1 MWKEFNCEITK
12 QTSQYP
18 GTLRQFFPHLNP
30 PWPGTTVLKI
40 RGVRGCCPFLI
51 TGSFTRGPRLG
62 ICYLQISSVWTY
74 ALLLGFHISGIVPNS
89 CSYLDPTHILLRPF
103 FCGVQSWILF
113 QDQRHKPPTAPPP
126 PPDSTSTSFFCSRLS
141 KTVCYSLL
149 VPVTLSAMAHLL
161 MSPSQKQA
169 FGPNKSETMEKAQ

>member
-1 MWKEFNCEITK
+1 MSKEFNCEITK

-74 ALLLGFHISGIVPNS
+74 VLLLGFHISGIVPNS
-89 CSYLDPTHILLRPF
+89 CSYSDPTHILLRPF
-103 FCGVQSWILF
+103 FCGVQSWILS

-141 KTVCYSLL
+141 KYCLLFTLGPCYSFC
-149 VPVTLSAMAHLL
+149 HG
-161 MSPSQKQA
+161 PSR
-169 FGPNKSETMEKAQ
+169 NESLTKAGFWAK